1 MESTRNAYM
10 EIIKEDGILF
20 CRFFDNIEMDEKIAE
35 LCVKE
40 RLAFSKGVSYPAI
53 IDMKGLKS
61 VNKKAR
67 EYMQKEG
74 SALLKAGALLIGS
87 PVSRVLGNIFLSLNT
102 PEIPTRLFT
111 DKEDALNW
119 IKHFK

>member
-40 RLAFSKGVSYPAI
+40 RLNFSKGISYPAI

-67 EYMQKEG
+67 EFMQKEG
-74 SALLKAGALLIGS
+74 SVLLKAGALLIGS
-87 PVSRVLGNIFLSLNT
+87 PVSKVIGNIFLTLNT
-102 PEIPTRLFT
+102 PEIPTKLFT
-111 DKEDALNW
+111 SKEEALHW
-119 IKHFK
+119 VKQFK